1 MAAEAQNPLVIS
13 RVQVERLFGHFTY
26 DLNGEG
32 ADLSKLLILYGDNG
46 SGKTTI
52 LNCIFHLLSP
62 ATNRGHRGALARVP
76 FKLFSVRLGKDTV
89 VTAER
94 SQGNLVGGFEMSLQ
108 SASTKKISVAL
119 EVDANLKIQ
128 VSREAFQP
136 IYSALTSLGLG
147 LHFLSD
153 ERKIIT
159 DLAPAEERPSR
170 GLKGVLLSAK
180 NASAPA
186 ADYLEM
192 AIQRAV
198 DGIRKQ
204 AIAGSGV
211 GEVNANIQYADIARR
226 IVSPYLR
233 GKVQEIPSLTDLIE
247 DLKRQA
253 TRSVSF
259 ARFGL
264 STELPADDLL
274 PALQAAGAREHAEV
288 LHQILRPFI
297 DGYKLRLDALEPLHD
312 KISTFVETVNAFYQG
327 KSISFQVGEGIA
339 VTSEGGEILNPSVL
353 SSGEKQ
359 LLLLFCNILAAGDQA
374 SIFIIDEPEL
384 SLNVKWQRK
393 LVDALLE
400 CTRNTHTQ
408 FVLATHSLELLTQH
422 QHNVLQLSAHV
433 AA

>member
-1 MAAEAQNPLVIS
+1 
-13 RVQVERLFGHFTY
+13 
-26 DLNGEG
+26 
-32 ADLSKLLILYGDNG
+32 
-46 SGKTTI
+46 
-52 LNCIFHLLSP
+52 
-62 ATNRGHRGALARVP
+62 
-76 FKLFSVRLGKDTV
+76 
-89 VTAER
+89 
-94 SQGNLVGGFEMSLQ
+94 MSLQ
-108 SASTKKISVAL
+108 SASIRKISVPF
-119 EVDANLKIQ
+119 EVDANFKIQ
-128 VSREAFQP
+128 VTGEAFRP
-136 IYSALTSLGLG
+136 LFTALTSLGLG

-170 GLKGVLLSAK
+170 SLKGVLSSAK
-180 NASAPA
+180 NASGPA

-233 GKVQEIPSLTDLIE
+233 GKIQEIPSLTDLIN
-247 DLKRQA
+247 DLKHQA
-253 TRSVSF
+253 ARSVSF

-274 PALQAAGAREHAEV
+274 PALQSTGALEHAEV
-288 LHQILRPFI
+288 LHQIMRPFV
-297 DGYKLRLDALEPLHD
+297 DGFKLRLDALEPLHD

-327 KSISFQVGEGIA
+327 KSISFQLGEGIV

-359 LLLLFCNILAAGDQA
+359 LLLLFCNILAAGDRA

-422 QHNVLQLSAHV
+422 QHNVLQLSSRV